1 MTQISDI
8 FLQRIKRIILIYH
21 AARRCIFLMPQ
32 AATNG
37 IEWLHSAFVFIRCT
51 LGCIVYCINS
61 SYSKYSL
68 WENTSETSARHS
80 QFLINLMSCGF
91 RRIHVKYMKRVVC
104 VAWLMMVSGMVATAQ
119 DDSIRVVEE
128 VEKQAL
134 DSVVVTE
141 KIQNSPQKTL
151 SPKRLSLPL
160 RMMSSVENFFM
171 GCDTAYVTPQ
181 KYHVTAQ
188 MELSYWHDYY
198 FLRSSQTGN
207 TMVIQ
212 SDPSVILGGYVYYS
226 IFGYG
231 AVWNLNDLGIRA
243 GKTNGTSL
251 RQSFV
256 IHTAKFFA
264 EYYTF
269 NSGKGAEIRSVSGI
283 ETKGKDRTFHG
294 LDSRCKGVS
303 VMYLFNNRHFSWPA
317 AFGANAVQR
326 KSCGSWSM
334 GFQYNH
340 QRVTFNK
347 EELPD
352 YIKEDIDSTLLFT
365 KVNYNDY
372 SVSVGYN
379 YNCVLGR
386 NVLFAISF
394 IPSVG
399 YRRSN
404 ITEAEDLGSSILNNI
419 STDFNLRMSMF
430 WNNTRM
436 FSGLILEA
444 HTYDYRKDKFGLTNT
459 YGTLKY
465 LLGVNFWRKPQRK
478 T

>member
-1 MTQISDI
+1 MRRT
-8 FLQRIKRIILIYH
+8 LKRFWC
-21 AARRCIFLMPQ
+21 AALL
-32 AATNG
+32 ATATCAVVNAQ
-37 IEWLHSAFVFIRCT
+37 ED
-51 LGCIVYCINS
+51 
-61 SYSKYSL
+61 SL
-68 WENTSETSARHS
+68 
-80 QFLINLMSCGF
+80 
-91 RRIHVKYMKRVVC
+91 RRIENVHEQ
-104 VAWLMMVSGMVATAQ
+104 T
-119 DDSIRVVEE
+119 
-128 VEKQAL
+128 L

-141 KIQNSPQKTL
+141 K
-151 SPKRLSLPL
+151 KRPSLPS
-160 RMMSSVENFFM
+160 RVMTGIENFFM
-171 GCDTAYVTPQ
+171 GCDTNYVTPQ
-181 KYHVTAQ
+181 QYNLTTQ
-188 MELSYWHDYY
+188 MELSLWHDYY

-231 AVWNLNDLGIRA
+231 AVWNLNDIGIKA

-256 IHTAKFFA
+256 IHTAKIFA

-283 ETKGKDRTFHG
+283 ETKGKDRTFRG
-294 LDSRCKGVS
+294 LDSRCNGFSAVY
-303 VMYLFNNRHFSWPA
+303 MFNNRHFSRPA

-326 KSCGSWSM
+326 KSCGSWSV

-340 QRVTFNK
+340 QSISFDK
-347 EELPD
+347 DELPD
-352 YIKEDIDSTLLFT
+352 YIKEDIDSTLLFNH
-365 KVNYNDY
+365 VNYQDY

-379 YNCVLGR
+379 YNWVWGR

-394 IPSVG
+394 IPNIG

-404 ITEAEDLGSSILNNI
+404 ITEGLDLKRLTLNNL
-419 STDFNLRMSMF
+419 STDLNLRMSLF

-436 FSGLILEA
+436 FNGLIFEA

-465 LLGVNFWRKPQRK
+465 LLGVNFWKKPRPK
-478 T
+478 TN

>member
-1 MTQISDI
+1 MCRVLKRIWCAALLATVTCAVAYAQEDS
-8 FLQRIKRIILIYH
+8 LQRL
-21 AARRCIFLMPQ
+21 
-32 AATNG
+32 
-37 IEWLHSAFVFIRCT
+37 
-51 LGCIVYCINS
+51 
-61 SYSKYSL
+61 
-68 WENTSETSARHS
+68 ENFHEQT
-80 QFLINLMSCGF
+80 
-91 RRIHVKYMKRVVC
+91 
-104 VAWLMMVSGMVATAQ
+104 
-119 DDSIRVVEE
+119 
-128 VEKQAL
+128 L
-134 DSVVVTE
+134 DSVVVT
-141 KIQNSPQKTL
+141 KKKKQ
-151 SPKRLSLPL
+151 SLP
-160 RMMSSVENFFM
+160 RRIMTGIENFFM
-171 GCDTAYVTPQ
+171 GCDTNYVTPQ
-181 KYHVTAQ
+181 KYNLTTQ
-188 MELSYWHDYY
+188 LELSLWHDYY

-231 AVWNLNDLGIRA
+231 AVWNLNDIGIKA

-251 RQSFV
+251 RQSLV
-256 IHTAKFFA
+256 IHTAKIFA
-264 EYYTF
+264 EFYTF

-294 LDSRCKGVS
+294 LDSRCDGFSAVY
-303 VMYLFNNRHFSWPA
+303 MFNNRHFSWPA

-326 KSCGSWSM
+326 KSCGSWSI

-340 QRVTFNK
+340 QSISFDK

-352 YIKEDIDSTLLFT
+352 YIKEDIDSTLLFNH
-365 KVNYNDY
+365 VSYQDY

-394 IPSVG
+394 IPNIG

-404 ITEAEDLGSSILNNI
+404 ITEGFDLKKLTLNNL
-419 STDFNLRMSMF
+419 STDLNLRMSVF

-444 HTYDYRKDKFGLTNT
+444 HTYDYRQDKFGLTNT

-465 LLGVNFWRKPQRK
+465 LVGVNFWRKPRPK
-478 T
+478 D

>member
-1 MTQISDI
+1 MCRVLKRIWCAALLATVTCAVAYAQEDS
-8 FLQRIKRIILIYH
+8 LQRL
-21 AARRCIFLMPQ
+21 
-32 AATNG
+32 
-37 IEWLHSAFVFIRCT
+37 
-51 LGCIVYCINS
+51 
-61 SYSKYSL
+61 
-68 WENTSETSARHS
+68 ENFHEQT
-80 QFLINLMSCGF
+80 
-91 RRIHVKYMKRVVC
+91 
-104 VAWLMMVSGMVATAQ
+104 
-119 DDSIRVVEE
+119 
-128 VEKQAL
+128 L
-134 DSVVVTE
+134 DSVVVT
-141 KIQNSPQKTL
+141 KKKKQ
-151 SPKRLSLPL
+151 SLP
-160 RMMSSVENFFM
+160 RRIMTDIENFFM
-171 GCDTAYVTPQ
+171 GCDTNYVTPQ
-181 KYHVTAQ
+181 KYNLTTQ
-188 MELSYWHDYY
+188 LELSLWHDYY

-231 AVWNLNDLGIRA
+231 AVWNLNDIGIKA

-251 RQSFV
+251 RQSLV
-256 IHTAKFFA
+256 IHTAKIFA
-264 EYYTF
+264 EFYTF

-294 LDSRCKGVS
+294 LDSRCDGFSAVY
-303 VMYLFNNRHFSWPA
+303 MFNNRHFSWPA

-326 KSCGSWSM
+326 KSCGSWSI

-340 QRVTFNK
+340 QSISFDK

-352 YIKEDIDSTLLFT
+352 YIKEDIDSTLLFNH
-365 KVNYNDY
+365 VSYQDY

-394 IPSVG
+394 IPNIG

-404 ITEAEDLGSSILNNI
+404 ITEGFDLKKLTLNNL
-419 STDFNLRMSMF
+419 STDLNLRMSVF

-444 HTYDYRKDKFGLTNT
+444 HTYDYRQDKFGLTNT

-465 LLGVNFWRKPQRK
+465 LLGVNFWRKPRPK
-478 T
+478 D

>member
-1 MTQISDI
+1 MCRVLKRIWCAALLATVTCAVAYAQEDS
-8 FLQRIKRIILIYH
+8 LQRL
-21 AARRCIFLMPQ
+21 
-32 AATNG
+32 
-37 IEWLHSAFVFIRCT
+37 
-51 LGCIVYCINS
+51 
-61 SYSKYSL
+61 
-68 WENTSETSARHS
+68 ENFHEQT
-80 QFLINLMSCGF
+80 
-91 RRIHVKYMKRVVC
+91 
-104 VAWLMMVSGMVATAQ
+104 
-119 DDSIRVVEE
+119 
-128 VEKQAL
+128 L

-141 KIQNSPQKTL
+141 KKKQ
-151 SPKRLSLPL
+151 SLP
-160 RMMSSVENFFM
+160 RRIMTGIENFFM
-171 GCDTAYVTPQ
+171 GCDTNYVTPQ
-181 KYHVTAQ
+181 KYNLTTQ
-188 MELSYWHDYY
+188 LELSLWHDYY

-231 AVWNLNDLGIRA
+231 AVWNLNDIGIKA

-251 RQSFV
+251 RQSLV
-256 IHTAKFFA
+256 IHTAKIFA
-264 EYYTF
+264 EFYTF

-294 LDSRCKGVS
+294 LDSRCDGFSAVY
-303 VMYLFNNRHFSWPA
+303 MFNNRHFSWPA

-326 KSCGSWSM
+326 KSCGSWSI

-340 QRVTFNK
+340 QSISFDK

-352 YIKEDIDSTLLFT
+352 YIKEDIDSTLLFNH
-365 KVNYNDY
+365 VSYQDY

-394 IPSVG
+394 IPNIG

-404 ITEAEDLGSSILNNI
+404 ITEGFDLKKLTLNNL
-419 STDFNLRMSMF
+419 STDLNLRMSVF

-444 HTYDYRKDKFGLTNT
+444 HTYDYRQDKFGLTNT

-465 LLGVNFWRKPQRK
+465 LLGVNFWRKPRPK
-478 T
+478 D